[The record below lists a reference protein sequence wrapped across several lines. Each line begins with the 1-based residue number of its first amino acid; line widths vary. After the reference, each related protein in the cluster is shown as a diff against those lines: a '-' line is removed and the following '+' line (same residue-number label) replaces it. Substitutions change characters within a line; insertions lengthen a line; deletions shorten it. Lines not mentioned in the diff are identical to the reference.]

1 MTTYYFPKVLC
12 SIVIIF
18 CPTTTG
24 NDRFIT
30 LNCNNQFTGIHNHR
44 TVLFCEYESQWKKN
58 CNISWNWEDRNSQQT
73 ATPCTSNN
81 EKQQKR
87 CLTEDKKVSFI
98 IEKTDILD
106 AGNYQIFI
114 DCGPGGYVQKFIQL
128 SVKAPYTALQI
139 SKRIEGGD
147 KGLSCS
153 TLGHAP
159 AELHWKNATGTILPA
174 NLNIRETEDKL
185 FNTTTFISV
194 FGELCSVNYSCSLC
208 SENSCV
214 SARLECPNSTIASQ
228 SREEKIRTA
237 FGIHLSLGL
246 IVILFILLAF
256 LVAFYCR
263 KQTPQAFMQERKKS
277 ARINL
282 RTQNEEGLE

>member
-1 MTTYYFPKVLC
+1 MATYYFPKVLC

-18 CPTTTG
+18 CPTTIA

-30 LNCNNQFTGIHNHR
+30 LNCSNQFTGIHHHR
-44 TVLFCEYESQWKKN
+44 TVLFCEYKSQWEKN
-58 CNISWNWEDRNSQQT
+58 CNISWIWKDRNSQWT
-73 ATPCTSNN
+73 ETPCTSDN
-81 EKQQKR
+81 EKTAQKQKR
-87 CLTEDKKVSFI
+87 CLTDYKKVSLI
-98 IEKTDILD
+98 IEKTESLD

-114 DCGPGGYVQKFIQL
+114 DCGPGGHVQKSVQL
-128 SVKAPYTALQI
+128 SIKAPYAVLQV

-159 AELHWKNATGTILPA
+159 AELHWKNETGTILPA
-174 NLNIRETEDKL
+174 NSNITETEDKL
-185 FNTTTFISV
+185 FNTTIFISV
-194 FGELCSVNYSCSLC
+194 FGELCSINYSCSLC
-208 SENSCV
+208 YEHSCI

-256 LVAFYCR
+256 
-263 KQTPQAFMQERKKS
+263 M
-277 ARINL
+277 
-282 RTQNEEGLE
+282 GLFTVESKFFKH